1 VVGIGTWIGAAFL
14 LPFALTQV
22 NEPQHWNASSILA
35 FVYLVIGGSCVGL
48 VLNAWLYRKLR
59 PTTVTLSQV
68 LIPTQA
74 LLIGAFAL
82 GEAFTLRM
90 LAGAALVVTAVAV
103 NARAGSSAPAGL
115 AEPVATA
122 AE

>member
-1 VVGIGTWIGAAFL
+1 V
-14 LPFALTQV
+14 
-22 NEPQHWNASSILA
+22 SSILA
-35 FVYLVIGGSCVGL
+35 FAYLVIGGSCVGL

-74 LLIGAFAL
+74 LLIGALAL

-103 NARAGSSAPAGL
+103 NARAGSAAPAGE
-115 AEPVATA
+115 AEPMATA